1 MIAKTAKRLGL
12 NYAWGLFM
20 FTAGVIG
27 GAGMVGVVSGFFGAT
42 ACGVP

>member
-12 NYAWGLFM
+12 NYLWGLFM

-27 GAGMVGVVSGFFGAT
+27 GAGVVGVVTGMFGAT
-42 ACGVP
+42 VCKAF